1 MYTLTP
7 YTHIYKDL
15 AGYGSISVIPA
26 PGRLKQKDDVLKASL
41 VYMFDTLCQGEKRI

>member
-26 PGRLKQKDDVLKASL
+26 PGRLKKKDVLKASL
-41 VYMFDTLCQGEKRI
+41 VYMLDTLCQGEKRI